1 MSNASGFSSSS
12 RGKPGTGH
20 ANCALPPGLIRA
32 HASCRSFCIVA
43 ESCATTV
50 RSPAMRNWS
59 LVSGMYHAN
68 SPAELAR
75 ISSTLPLR
83 RSVTMVMS
91 AESPRNPR

>member
-1 MSNASGFSSSS
+1 M
-12 RGKPGTGH
+12 
-20 ANCALPPGLIRA
+20 A

-68 SPAELAR
+68 SPAGLAR
-75 ISSTLPLR
+75 ISCTLPLR

-91 AESPRNPR
+91 GVSPRNPRYTTVRFAGRPSGFTVAI